1 VKYKRNLFIFFFLV
15 VILISCPIEYD
26 IKKDDVKPAN
36 VNFINYTS
44 YQVDVYKNFNPVHF
58 DPTSLVC
65 TVNSGGTKMIEQYSS
80 YDQVVGDTFYPRYK
94 IQLADIFSPGVT
106 TNIYIDAQRLL
117 TNLTFIIESGKS
129 YSKSIPQPNK
139 GELSFF
145 HGYIE
150 IQNQGTSQIQ
160 IIRGV
165 SPLSRLDNDSI
176 YIGPGHI
183 GFFEIEFPSYS
194 SNITM
199 DQLKAFGNNFYDFP
213 TFTAERGK
221 LYRFVFKNDNTVVW
235 NNEKNNEPIKNLD
248 PLGD

>member
-1 VKYKRNLFIFFFLV
+1 MKYKRNLIVFFLLV
-15 VILISCPIEYD
+15 VLLTACPTED
-26 IKKDDVKPAN
+26 DSKKNDVKPVN
-36 VNFINYTS
+36 VYFVNYSS
-44 YQVDVYKNFNPVHF
+44 YQTDIYKNFNPVHF
-58 DPTSLVC
+58 DPTALVC
-65 TVNSGGTKMIEQYSS
+65 TVNSGETKMIEQYPS
-80 YDQVVGDTFYPRYK
+80 YDQVIGDTFYPRYK
-94 IQLADIFSPGVT
+94 IKLADILTPGIT

-117 TNLTFIIESGKS
+117 TNLTFVIESGES

-139 GELSFF
+139 GELNFF

-150 IQNQGTSQIQ
+150 VQNQGTSQIQ
-160 IIRGV
+160 IIKGV
-165 SPLSRLDNDSI
+165 SPLSRLDNNSI

-183 GFFEIEFPSYS
+183 GFFEIEFSSYS
-194 SNITM
+194 PNITM

-235 NNEKNNEPIKNLD
+235 NDPAIRNLD